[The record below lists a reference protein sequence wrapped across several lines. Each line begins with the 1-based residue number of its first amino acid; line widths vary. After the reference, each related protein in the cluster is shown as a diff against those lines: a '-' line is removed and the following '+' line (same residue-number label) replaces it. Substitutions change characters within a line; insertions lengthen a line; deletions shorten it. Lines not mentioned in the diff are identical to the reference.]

1 MRRGGA
7 VPPLLQLTVR
17 GQNAHTRGAVVRRQA
32 AHHAIE
38 EVANLVRAVRG
49 QRGGLRELGHRAVD
63 DHGREGEDKLH
74 ENLPL
79 LSVVQEGAVNR
90 VQRRKGRH
98 LSLLDLVV
106 ELPDDG
112 RHAGRVVQDERRGR
126 VLKVGD
132 LGDVKV
138 DLGLARHG
146 EQRVLHRRRGHLVR
160 HLVEELRGDV
170 LTLVLELLRHL
181 LANHRLEVV
190 VEVVREEVPA
200 PATAHLARGELD
212 EVV

>member
-1 MRRGGA
+1 M
-7 VPPLLQLTVR
+7 
-17 GQNAHTRGAVVRRQA
+17 
-32 AHHAIE
+32 
-38 EVANLVRAVRG
+38 
-49 QRGGLRELGHRAVD
+49 
-63 DHGREGEDKLH
+63 
-74 ENLPL
+74 NLPL

-90 VQRRKGRH
+90 VQRRKDRH

-106 ELPDDG
+106 EFPDDG

-160 HLVEELRGDV
+160 NLVEELGEMSSPLSLNFFAIFSRITV
-170 LTLVLELLRHL
+170 LRSS
-181 LANHRLEVV
+181 
-190 VEVVREEVPA
+190 
-200 PATAHLARGELD
+200 
-212 EVV
+212 